1 MATENS
7 ADVLPGFVNK
17 RRAVRY
23 KLDVPLRVVL
33 QRSAATL
40 IREGRGTEL
49 SEHGMCLW
57 TAAELKIGEDFE
69 VEFTIPFSGEPIRV
83 ASVVRNRKAFNYGCE
98 FTPTGPKEQEN
109 VARLSKV
116 LKTFA
121 GAECS

>member
-7 ADVLPGFVNK
+7 TNVLPGFVNK
-17 RRAVRY
+17 RRSVRY

-33 QRSAATL
+33 QRSDATL

-83 ASVVRNRKAFNYGCE
+83 ASVIRNRKAFNYGCE

-109 VARLSKV
+109 VARLLKV

-121 GAECS
+121 GAESS